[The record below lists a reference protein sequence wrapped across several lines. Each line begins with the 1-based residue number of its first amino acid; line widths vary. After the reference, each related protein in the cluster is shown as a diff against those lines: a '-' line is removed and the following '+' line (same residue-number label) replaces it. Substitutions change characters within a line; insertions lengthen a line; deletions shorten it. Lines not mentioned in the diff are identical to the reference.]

1 MSLAQAL
8 DEPSK
13 ASVSLREGPQRG
25 ALHHSS
31 PRLREAGLPSCQ
43 WAAFATRGPRRMAHL
58 LTPMADGPWLTTIWL
73 TTSLPY
79 DGANSILIQQWC
91 LYMKFWIQIFP
102 QPGSMQPHGLS
113 WCGAVSQSS
122 HSATQTWGET
132 TDTLRTILYSDSHSV
147 YRFQY
152 YIQQTT
158 RDIQYFIIK

>member
-102 QPGSMQPHGLS
+102 QPGSTQPHGLS

-122 HSATQTWGET
+122 RRSRDHESKQPIAWQHSEPRQPFWLAVSTVFNKLPVN
-132 TDTLRTILYSDSHSV
+132 TLL
-147 YRFQY
+147 
-152 YIQQTT
+152 
-158 RDIQYFIIK
+158 

>member
-58 LTPMADGPWLTTIWL
+58 LTPMADGP
-73 TTSLPY
+73 
-79 DGANSILIQQWC
+79 
-91 LYMKFWIQIFP
+91 
-102 QPGSMQPHGLS
+102 GLR
-113 WCGAVSQSS
+113 Q
-122 HSATQTWGET
+122 
-132 TDTLRTILYSDSHSV
+132 SDSQLLYHMMV
-147 YRFQY
+147 Q
-152 YIQQTT
+152 
-158 RDIQYFIIK
+158 IQYSFSSDVYT